1 MELEMK
7 NINMKKYSFIAV
19 GLVLLLGLS
28 CSSPNKGNSIKAA
41 TEKSASSE
49 IVEKKSTPTKAV
61 SSTGQKLYSDNG
73 CLVCHQLNTKLVG
86 PSTKDIA
93 AAYSGNK
100 AGLIAFLK
108 GESKAIVDPSQA
120 SLMQPQIAITKAL
133 PAEELEAMVDYILS
147 IK

>member
-1 MELEMK
+1 MK
-7 NINMKKYSFIAV
+7 NINVKKY
-19 GLVLLLGLS
+19 LVAAGSLILILGMS
-28 CSSPNKGNSIKAA
+28 CSSQNEEKSIKAA

-120 SLMQPQIAITKAL
+120 SLMLPQIAITKAL